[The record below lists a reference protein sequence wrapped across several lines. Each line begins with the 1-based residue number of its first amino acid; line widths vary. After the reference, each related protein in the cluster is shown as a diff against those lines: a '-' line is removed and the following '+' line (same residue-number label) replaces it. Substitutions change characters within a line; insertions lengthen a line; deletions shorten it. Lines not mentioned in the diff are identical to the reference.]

1 MSFLQ
6 RDIKNINDFF
16 RKKRV
21 KVFSD
26 QQVFQFVVSLDI
38 AKGKEMSVLEELIEH
53 YDGEKISDETFE
65 KIKVHQNLVSIPME
79 QVEKQLFVR

>member
-1 MSFLQ
+1 M
-6 RDIKNINDFF
+6 
-16 RKKRV
+16 
-21 KVFSD
+21 
-26 QQVFQFVVSLDI
+26 FQFVVSLDI